1 MKRPLETARRWLAQA
16 QHRLSVCRSMLDND
30 IWSDACFQ
38 AEQTAQLALKAFL
51 YRVGRRSIPIHSI
64 RELVVESGKN
74 DPELLQFLGQA
85 GVLDRYYLTTRYPD
99 SLPAPAVPF
108 ESYTQEEALEALTF
122 AAEIVDAVKSR
133 VPPVSS

>member
-16 QHRLSVCRSMLDND
+16 EHSLGVGRVMVENGL
-30 IWSDACFQ
+30 WAKACFE

-51 YRVGRRSIPIHSI
+51 YRVGRRSVPIHSI
-64 RELVVESGKN
+64 RELVVESAKN
-74 DPELLQFLGQA
+74 DPELLQFLGHA

-108 ESYTQEEALEALTF
+108 ESYAQEEALEALSF